1 MTSLPAV
8 AVIGAGRVGLTL
20 ARALVLSGTPVR
32 LCGRTLRPLPPPL
45 PPLDLDWSEAIA
57 VAEVVILAVP
67 DDAVTAVAS
76 RLHAEGLVRSDH
88 VVLHT
93 SGGLDVSAL
102 APLAAS
108 GAALGSWH
116 PLQTLVAPEGEPE
129 ALTGA
134 PAAVEGDPRAVAAA
148 RALAERCGM
157 SPIIEVPS
165 DAKVAYH
172 AAAVLAGNSLVVL
185 ANLAGRLVAEQG
197 IPGGA
202 ALFQP
207 LMARTLAN
215 LAGRDPADAL
225 TGPVKRGDAGTVA
238 AHLDMLQGDTRE
250 LYRLL
255 AWEAVRLAEAG
266 GTDVGEV
273 RRVLEGDQRTA
284 RAGER

>member
-1 MTSLPAV
+1 MTLLPAV
-8 AVIGAGRVGLTL
+8 AIIGPGRVGLTL

-32 LCGRTLRPLPPPL
+32 VCGRSPRSLPNAL
-45 PPLDLDWSEAIA
+45 PSLELDWSRAVGAAAVVIIA
-57 VAEVVILAVP
+57 VH
-67 DDAVTAVAS
+67 DDAVTAVAA
-76 RLHAEGLVRSDH
+76 RLASDGVIGAGH

-93 SGGLDVSAL
+93 SGGLDVTAL
-102 APLAAS
+102 APLART

-148 RALAERCGM
+148 RMLAERCGM

-185 ANLAGRLVAEQG
+185 ADLAGRLVAEQG

-202 ALFQP
+202 GLFQP

-215 LAGRDPADAL
+215 LAVSDPSSAL
-225 TGPVKRGDAGTVA
+225 TGPVRRGDAGTIAV
-238 AHLDMLQGDTRE
+238 HLNALKGETRE

-255 AWEAVRLAEAG
+255 ALEAVRLAEIA
-266 GTDVGEV
+266 GTDVQAVRAVLQGEP
-273 RRVLEGDQRTA
+273 RTKN
-284 RAGER
+284 GEQS

>member
-1 MTSLPAV
+1 VTLLPAV
-8 AVIGAGRVGLTL
+8 AIIGPGRVGLTL
-20 ARALVLSGTPVR
+20 ARALVLSGAPVR
-32 LCGRTLRPLPPPL
+32 VCGRTPRPLPPLL
-45 PPLDLDWSEAIA
+45 PPLDLDCSEAITS
-57 VAEVVILAVP
+57 AEVVILAVP
-67 DDAVTAVAS
+67 DDAVMAVAS
-76 RLHAEGLVRSDH
+76 RLASDGVIGAGH

-93 SGGLDVSAL
+93 SGGLDVTAL
-102 APLAAS
+102 APLAGT

-134 PAAVEGDPRAVAAA
+134 PAVLEGDPRAVAAA

-185 ANLAGRLVAEQG
+185 ADLAGRLVAAQG

-202 ALFQP
+202 SLFQP

-215 LAGRDPADAL
+215 LAGSDPASAL
-225 TGPVKRGDAGTVA
+225 TGPVRRGDAGTIA
-238 AHLDMLQGDTRE
+238 AHLEVLQGDTRE

-255 AWEAVRLAEAG
+255 ALEAVRLVEAG
-266 GTDVGEV
+266 GGDAAAVRGVLHGEQ
-273 RRVLEGDQRTA
+273 RRASGDD
-284 RAGER
+284 

>member
-1 MTSLPAV
+1 V
-8 AVIGAGRVGLTL
+8 AV
-20 ARALVLSGTPVR
+20 
-32 LCGRTLRPLPPPL
+32 
-45 PPLDLDWSEAIA
+45 
-57 VAEVVILAVP
+57 VIIAVP

-76 RLHAEGLVRSDH
+76 RLASAGGIGPDH

-93 SGGLDVSAL
+93 SGRLDVAAL
-102 APLAAS
+102 APLAGT

-129 ALTGA
+129 ALREA
-134 PAAVEGDPRAVAAA
+134 PAVLEGDSRAVAAA
-148 RALAERCGM
+148 RALAEHCGM

-172 AAAVLAGNSLVVL
+172 AAAVLAGNSLVAL
-185 ANLAGRLVAEQG
+185 ADLAGRLVAERG

-215 LAGRDPADAL
+215 LAGRNPADAL
-225 TGPVKRGDAGTVA
+225 TGPVKRGDAGTIA
-238 AHLDMLQGDTRE
+238 AHLDALHGETRE

-255 AWEAVRLAEAG
+255 ALEAVRLVEAG
-266 GTDVGEV
+266 GGDAAAV
-273 RRVLEGDQRTA
+273 RRVLD
-284 RAGER
+284 GEP